1 MKVGSIIGTV
11 AGFFPL
17 KTWLLIAGA
26 LAVVAGVLWFGHARY
41 QAGVRDTDAKWEAAG
56 ERLVK
61 QAQKAGTN
69 ADRRE
74 AARIEDH
81 AAAVAAEKE
90 RIDEA
95 VAAGGSPLDVLFG
108 GSGV

>member
-1 MKVGSIIGTV
+1 MNPLAILASIGKL
-11 AGFFPL
+11 FPL
-17 KTWLLIAGA
+17 KTWLLIGAA
-26 LAVVAGVLWFGHARY
+26 LAVVAAVLWFGHARY

-56 ERLVK
+56 ERLAA
-61 QAQKAGTN
+61 QAEKAGTV

-74 AARIEDH
+74 ADRIEDH

-95 VAAGGSPLDVLFG
+95 VADGRSPLDVLFG
-108 GSGV
+108 DGEL